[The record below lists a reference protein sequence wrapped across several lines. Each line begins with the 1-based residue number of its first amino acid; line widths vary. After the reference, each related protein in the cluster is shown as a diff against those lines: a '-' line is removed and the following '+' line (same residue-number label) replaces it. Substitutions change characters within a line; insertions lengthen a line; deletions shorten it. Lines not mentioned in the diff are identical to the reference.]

1 MKLSQMHFK
10 TLREVPTEAEIPS
23 HILLLRAGMIKKT
36 VAGVYTYMPMGWR
49 TIRKIENIVR
59 EEMDAKG
66 AEEIYTQ
73 SVQPAELWKESGRWD
88 AYGPEMWRLKDRN
101 DREFCLGP
109 TAEEV
114 FTDIV

>member
-1 MKLSQMHFK
+1 MHFR

-59 EEMDAKG
+59 E
-66 AEEIYTQ
+66 
-73 SVQPAELWKESGRWD
+73 
-88 AYGPEMWRLKDRN
+88 
-101 DREFCLGP
+101 
-109 TAEEV
+109 
-114 FTDIV
+114 

>member
-1 MKLSQMHFK
+1 MHFR

-36 VAGVYTYMPMGWR
+36 AAGIYSYMPMGWR
-49 TIRKIENIVR
+49 TIRKIEQIVR

-73 SVQPAELWKESGRWD
+73 SVQPAELWKESGRLRTETRVNS
-88 AYGPEMWRLKDRN
+88 ASVRRRRRFLQ
-101 DREFCLGP
+101 
-109 TAEEV
+109 
-114 FTDIV
+114 IS